1 SVAAAAAWFARRNAR
16 LDRGDRR
23 GAARV
28 AGAVFVASFAAA
40 LLALHPALI
49 GDVSSLVPILFV
61 PAGLTGLA
69 WILYL
74 AFEPYFR
81 RHYPDLLVSW
91 TRLVGGRF
99 GDPLVGRAVLGGL
112 LLGCASVLPLVA
124 VRPRPALLSGPALVV
139 GVLWAF
145 SFAMNAGGE
154 NALLEIPAGA
164 LAAAFIVAALLRFG
178 F

>member
-99 GDPLVGRAVLGGL
+99 GDPLVGRDLLGGL
-112 LLGCASVLPLVA
+112 LLGCASFLLLLPPDA
-124 VRPRPALLSGPALVV
+124 APPSPRRARPPRLPRAGGRAAIFRRRGPA
-139 GVLWAF
+139 GRDRG
-145 SFAMNAGGE
+145 SRGRGGE
-154 NALLEIPAGA
+154 PPRRQPDG
-164 LAAAFIVAALLRFG
+164 
-178 F
+178 